1 MRHRKKINHL
11 SRTSSHRKA
20 MMANMAASLI
30 LHKRINTTVAK
41 AKALRRYVEPLIT
54 RSKDDNTHSRRMVFR
69 YLQNKEAVSELF
81 REVSKKVTTRPGGY
95 TRILKTGNRLGD
107 NAEMAM
113 MELVDYN
120 EALLAEQEGEQKGRR
135 RRRRRGGGKK
145 KTQET
150 QAQTTTQAQAA
161 EETTEEPQDT
171 TQEVETQEAQ
181 EVTEETQQE
190 PEARQAEETTEE
202 PAEEAKEE
210 EPKAEGEEPAGEK
223 PEDSEEKK
231 DDNEEEKK

>member
-11 SRTSSHRKA
+11 SRTRSHRKA

-30 LHKRINTTVAK
+30 LHKRINTTLAK
-41 AKALRRYVEPLIT
+41 AKALRGYVEPLIT

-69 YLQNKEAVSELF
+69 QLQNKDAVSELF

-120 EALLAEQEGEQKGRR
+120 EAMLAEKESEQKGRR
-135 RRRRRGGGKK
+135 RRRRRGGSGKK
-145 KTQET
+145 KTGET
-150 QAQTTTQAQAA
+150 VAQTTQQKTGEEAGEEIPA
-161 EETTEEPQDT
+161 ETDVQ
-171 TQEVETQEAQ
+171 
-181 EVTEETQQE
+181 
-190 PEARQAEETTEE
+190 QAEETSEE
-202 PAEEAKEE
+202 TSRRVEDQTAEEV
-210 EPKAEGEEPAGEK
+210 KAEAEPVQEETADEQREEKSEEAGEEK
-223 PEDSEEKK
+223 TDKNNNEEKEDK
-231 DDNEEEKK
+231 